1 MSLRAIRWAWSQTLL
16 LSPIQILV
24 LVALA
29 DYANDA
35 QTCWPTLATL
45 AKKTRLSRRAVIN
58 AVAHLVEVNLVT
70 RVCRGPQQSPLY
82 ILAVQDDV
90 VPSTARQTMSA
101 GVAGQA
107 ADEALSGVKERHG
120 VQEMHGVQGMHGVQE
135 IHGVHLVQGGERG
148 APPAVQE
155 VPVEVSL
162 VQGGSARG
170 ALPGVHEVH
179 PNLPIEPIKETSLLS
194 AAPAACET
202 PEAHTEDQEIKPPP
216 PADANPSQAT
226 LQRWLEVLSQ
236 AGFTPKSLGTPAIL
250 AGIRQW
256 LNHGITDDDIHD
268 ALLIA
273 RARLDGELP
282 KSPAYLLKIMPS
294 LRQEKQQASQQWDSD
309 RVGSA
314 SMTGS
319 PSHSKHDEGNPYESH
334 RRLAPLSSAERMRQ
348 AGIAYLRRRGVLTSE
363 TSGMVERPSDGDAVD
378 TDGGDL
384 SPQMVFEVG

>member
-58 AVAHLVEVNLVT
+58 AIAHLVKVNLVT

-90 VPSTARQTMSA
+90 VQPTVRQAMSTGLT
-101 GVAGQA
+101 GQA
-107 ADEALSGVKERHG
+107 ADEALSGVKEI
-120 VQEMHGVQGMHGVQE
+120 HGVQE
-135 IHGVHLVQGGERG
+135 IHGVHPMQGGERG
-148 APPAVQE
+148 ASPAVQA
-155 VPVEVSL
+155 VPVGVSL

-179 PNLPIEPIKETSLLS
+179 PNLPIEPIKETRLLS
-194 AAPAACET
+194 AAPAARET
-202 PEAHTEDQEIKPPP
+202 REAHTEDQEIKPPP

-256 LNHGITDDDIHD
+256 LDHGITDDDIHD

-273 RARLDGELP
+273 KARLDGELP

-294 LRQEKQQASQQWDSD
+294 LRREKQQASQQWDNDSTD
-309 RVGSA
+309 SNHV
-314 SMTGS
+314 TGS
-319 PSHSKHDEGNPYESH
+319 TSHLRHHEENSYESH

-348 AGIAYLRRRGVLTSE
+348 AGIAYLRRRGVLASE
-363 TSGMVERPSDGDAVD
+363 TSDIVERPSDGDTVD
-378 TDGGDL
+378 PDGGDL

>member
-1 MSLRAIRWAWSQTLL
+1 MSLCAIRWAWSQTIP
-16 LSPIQILV
+16 LSATQTLV

-70 RVCRGPQQSPLY
+70 RVCRGSQQSPLY

-90 VPSTARQTMSA
+90 VPSTARQAMPA
-101 GVAGQA
+101 GVAGKA
-107 ADEALSGVKERHG
+107 ANEASSG
-120 VQEMHGVQGMHGVQE
+120 VQEVQGVQEMHGVQE
-135 IHGVHLVQGGERG
+135 IHGVHLLHGGERG
-148 APPAVQE
+148 APLTVRE
-155 VPVEVSL
+155 VPVGVSL

-170 ALPGVHEVH
+170 APREVHEVH
-179 PNLPIEPIKETSLLS
+179 PNLSREPIKETGLLS

-202 PEAHTEDQEIKPPP
+202 REGHADDQGKKPPP

-256 LNHGITDDDIHD
+256 LDHGITDDDIHD

-294 LRQEKQQASQQWDSD
+294 LRRENQQASQQWDSD
-309 RVGSA
+309 SVGSA
-314 SMTGS
+314 AMTGS
-319 PSHSKHDEGNPYESH
+319 TTHPKHREGNSYESH
-334 RRLAPLSSAERMRQ
+334 RRFAPLSSAERMRQ
-348 AGIAYLRRRGVLTSE
+348 AGIAYLRRRGVLASE
-363 TSGMVERPSDGDAVD
+363 TGDVVERPSYGDAVD
-378 TDGGDL
+378 ADGGDL
-384 SPQMVFEVG
+384 SPQMGFEIG